1 MRILLVEDE
10 PEIRHVVSEYLSGS
24 GHQVVAA
31 ASGHEAIELIERAER
46 AFDAAIVDW
55 QMTGISGRDVLELLH
70 ERFPQ
75 TALFL
80 CTGLGQGQLP
90 ERPTEAP
97 LQGIFHKPFSMRK
110 LNEALHRVMRAR
122 GQG

>member
-1 MRILLVEDE
+1 MYKR
-10 PEIRHVVSEYLSGS
+10 
-24 GHQVVAA
+24 Q
-31 ASGHEAIELIERAER
+31 EL

-70 ERFPQ
+70 ERFPH

-110 LNEALHRVMRAR
+110 LNEALHRVIRPR